1 MTPTS
6 DTAEDRFDADLILE
20 RALAAD
26 EADLAAH
33 GRPQPTLA
41 DLAEAA
47 YRAFEI
53 GVWEMSR
60 DRHAEARTWLSA
72 AVDSGIAEARPL
84 LAICLQV
91 TDPVP
96 ERRAAVAD
104 EHDQRLAETLL
115 SLGEQPSETAEATP
129 TPIYDEVLAQIAAWV
144 RRRVDAADMPPA
156 EPEDTSGQ
164 RANEPL
170 LRGSAAGVWSAA
182 AERYG
187 PGTAGIGAWALLID
201 NVRSADVSVPA
212 CAPDVLPQGASR
224 RAAWALPA
232 AGAAADGTEI
242 NQLARDA
249 ADGDPAAAAAALE
262 LIRPLVVPYC
272 RASFGQRHPSGRP
285 LTRSPRMCAC
295 RCLCACRSTART
307 AGRSCGWCTRSRR
320 RRSPAAA
327 QEIGRARRTGIV
339 HGPGLRRWDQQE
351 TATSALDLGDRL
363 TRLLSALPRAHQ
375 EVLILRI
382 VVGLSAADTAE
393 ALGISAGN
401 VRVTQSRA
409 LTRLREL
416 ARNHG
421 W

>member
-272 RASFGQRHPSGRP
+272 RASFGQRHPLWAAADEIAEDVCLSVLVRLQEHRADSGSFLR
-285 LTRSPRMCAC
+285 LVYAI
-295 RCLCACRSTART
+295 AAEKV
-307 AGRSCGWCTRSRR
+307 AG
-320 RRSPAAA
+320 AA